1 MLYVMRGW
9 VWHAGSGVYRA
20 SPVKREAYDVRVRIK
35 YYLNS
40 HIFSFSLLFS
50 AQGPQ
55 AAQGNSNSSGDM
67 AQQDGRDASRVD
79 SGNSIVNDVS
89 MSVTIVVAE
98 ALAGGGSVDGMY
110 MRVSVL
116 YVFVV

>member
-1 MLYVMRGW
+1 MMC
-9 VWHAGSGVYRA
+9 
-20 SPVKREAYDVRVRIK
+20 RVRIK
-35 YYLNS
+35 YNLTS
-40 HIFSFSLLFS
+40 CIFSFSLLFS

-55 AAQGNSNSSGDM
+55 AAQGSSSGDM
-67 AQQDGRDASRVD
+67 AQQDGRDANGRMD

-110 MRVSVL
+110 MQVSVL

>member
-1 MLYVMRGW
+1 
-9 VWHAGSGVYRA
+9 VYRA

-40 HIFSFSLLFS
+40 HIFYFSLLFS
-50 AQGPQ
+50 AQGLQ
-55 AAQGNSNSSGDM
+55 AAQGSSSGDM

>member
-1 MLYVMRGW
+1 
-9 VWHAGSGVYRA
+9 
-20 SPVKREAYDVRVRIK
+20 
-35 YYLNS
+35 
-40 HIFSFSLLFS
+40 
-50 AQGPQ
+50 
-55 AAQGNSNSSGDM
+55 M
-67 AQQDGRDASRVD
+67 AQQDGRDANGRMD

-110 MRVSVL
+110 MQVSVL